1 MGDAEKYKRYGEKI
15 KIFHGLQ
22 PEEVEYILHCGKQLY
37 FRPNTTIF
45 HEGMLGTN
53 LFVVLSG
60 KVGIY
65 NKAELI
71 TECTVGDC
79 FGEMAVL
86 NNRPRNATAT
96 SLTECRVFTLDEKNI
111 NEILEKRVAVRMLLN
126 IIHVLSDWL
135 ERATAENTRMQ
146 KLIKKI
152 ERAS

>member
-1 MGDAEKYKRYGEKI
+1 MADAEKLKRYGEKI

-22 PEEVEYILHCGKQLY
+22 PDEVEYVLHCGKQLH
-37 FRPNTTIF
+37 FRPNTNIF

-53 LFVVLSG
+53 LFIVLSG

-71 TECTVGDC
+71 AECGVGDC

-96 SLTECRVFTLDEKNI
+96 ALSECRVFTLDERSI
-111 NEILEKRVAVRMLLN
+111 NEILEKRVAVRLLLN

-135 ERATAENTRMQ
+135 ERATAENTRLL
-146 KLIKKI
+146 KLVKSMDK
-152 ERAS
+152 AP